1 MACQVQID
9 SVTGKRGAT
18 AVNASQVVVAGTATG
33 CQAIR
38 VRLYCNDSIEG
49 VAAVDA
55 SSNWSITF
63 SSVSALK
70 CACGGN
76 VSVAAAC
83 VDNPGCNDEA
93 SFQLPCTV
101 VSDCPFVDAIDIDI
115 ILPNL
120 PDPPCVIGPT
130 TADVDFSA
138 TGAPGPGNYAWDF
151 GDGASFSGPNASI
164 VTHQYSFP
172 TAGKL
177 NVTLTY
183 TPTKAGCEPSPMVT
197 AILDVPLCTGKVDGD
212 DDDRDDEDGKVEE
225 TRPVASPPPHLRP
238 ARDPLPTEKESS
250 HDGCDAL
257 LVAAV
262 GMVLAG
268 GLMAV
273 GGVCG
278 KALLLAY
285 IGTGA
290 IVLGMVLFF
299 LWMAFCGRISSCS
312 MMRTVHCMLFWLG
325 VFTPVIVIGLAI
337 LSQDLA
343 CIAAMAGYW
352 GLVGWIYTIL
362 GAAMSAAGC
371 SKKCG

>member
-1 MACQVQID
+1 MACEIKIV
-9 SVTGKRGAT
+9 SVNGRRNAT
-18 AVNASQVVVAGTATG
+18 ATNANQVVVTGTAQE
-33 CQAIR
+33 CESVR
-38 VRLYCNDSIEG
+38 VMLYCDQSIEG
-49 VAAVDA
+49 FADVDG
-55 SSNWSITF
+55 SGNWSVTF

-70 CACGGN
+70 CQCGGN

-83 VDNPGCNDEA
+83 VGNPACNDEA

-101 VSDCPFVDAIDIDI
+101 VSDCPFVNAIGVDI
-115 ILPNL
+115 IVPNL
-120 PDPPCVIGPT
+120 PDPPCVTGPT

-138 TGAPGPGNYAWDF
+138 AGAPGPGNYAWDF
-151 GDGASFSGPNASI
+151 GDGETFSGPNASI

-172 TAGKL
+172 TAAPLK
-177 NVTLTY
+177 VTLTY
-183 TPTKAGCEPSPMVT
+183 TPTKIGCDPSPRVT
-197 AILDVPLCTGKVDGD
+197 VLLDVPLCTEKED
-212 DDDRDDEDGKVEE
+212 DDGQRGGGGEIEE
-225 TRPVASPPPHLRP
+225 PKPVTSPPPHLRP
-238 ARDPLPTEKESS
+238 VRDPIPTERESA

-262 GMVLAG
+262 GMILAG

-285 IGTGA
+285 IGAGV

-343 CIAAMAGYW
+343 CTAAIAGYW
-352 GLVGWIYTIL
+352 GLVGWLYAIL
-362 GAAMSAAGC
+362 GSAMSAAGC
-371 SKKCG
+371 AKRCG